1 MRRDRDNAISFGAS
15 MRRVLIAVLMSL
27 GLLAG
32 CEGEPVYRGVSF
44 IAYNYTQYDIDWVR
58 LSDSDGGRAA
68 TSQVS
73 VGAGG
78 GSVSCCY
85 TLRGTDL
92 KAEWRAVDSEV
103 LRNHLYDKDVDKH
116 FFVRKRDVSFPATV
130 PPEGDGPL
138 YLEMHVYPDEHVEI
152 ALSRK
157 LMNGRLPIVDTA
169 RWLWREHRPALQDF
183 RDGVE
188 LTRVIARVTKTS
200 WGKYR
205 IEDGEDMRQ
214 YMKMYFT
221 VASDFDKDPA
231 IAAVLNKKDRQ
242 PGEFASAMETL
253 SAERLTELKRT
264 GLPPGE
270 KNG

>member
-1 MRRDRDNAISFGAS
+1 MRMVRMAGL
-15 MRRVLIAVLMSL
+15 MWIA
-27 GLLAG
+27 LLAG
-32 CEGEPVYRGVSF
+32 CNGEPVYKGVGF

-103 LRNHLYDKDVDKH
+103 LRNHLDDKDVDKH
-116 FFVRKRDVSFPATV
+116 FFVRKKDVSFPATES
-130 PPEGDGPL
+130 PDGDGPL
-138 YLEMHVYPDEHVEI
+138 YLEMHIYPDEHVEV

-157 LMNGRLPIVDTA
+157 LMNNRLPIVDTA
-169 RWLWREHRPALQDF
+169 RWMWREHRPALQDF

-188 LTRVIARVTKTS
+188 LMRVMARVTRTS
-200 WGKYR
+200 WGKYG
-205 IEDGEDMRQ
+205 IEDAADMRQ
-214 YMKMYFT
+214 YMRLYFT
-221 VASDFDKDPA
+221 VASDFDKDPE
-231 IAAVLNKKDRQ
+231 IAAVLQRQDRQ
-242 PGEFASAMETL
+242 PGEFARAVEAL
-253 SAERLTELKRT
+253 SAQRIAGLKASGT
-264 GLPPGE
+264 PPGD
-270 KNG
+270 KNV